1 MRELKKWQIRKIINE
16 AMQLANEVSL
26 RDEVNLEDIY
36 KIAEGVKG
44 EKITRR
50 EKLVIAGIVR
60 RHYPI
65 QRKVQNKKLKVFIMI

>member
-1 MRELKKWQIRKIINE
+1 MHELKKWQIRKIINE

-36 KIAEGVKG
+36 KITEGVKG

-60 RHYPI
+60 RNYPI
-65 QRKVQNKKLKVFIMI
+65 QRKVQNKELKVLILL

>member
-26 RDEVNLEDIY
+26 RDEINLEDIY

-50 EKLVIAGIVR
+50 ENLVIAGIVR
-60 RHYPI
+60 RNYPI
-65 QRKVQNKKLKVFIMI
+65 QRKVRDKKLKVLILI

>member
-26 RDEVNLEDIY
+26 RDEINLEDIY

-60 RHYPI
+60 RNYPI
-65 QRKVQNKKLKVFIMI
+65 QRKVRDKKLKVFIMI